1 VRSQV
6 GSRWRSPFAGWE
18 GIAAMADPGMD
29 EKTLG
34 TLVTEV
40 TEKTTLLIH
49 EEIELAKAE
58 VTSKLTKLGIG
69 AAVAGAAGI
78 FLVLSLIYG
87 LVAIAQAINS
97 TFGTYEW
104 FGFAVVWAGLV
115 ILGLIA
121 GFVAY
126 RLFKKASPP
135 VPKMALDEAKATR
148 EAIEEVRR

>member
-1 VRSQV
+1 
-6 GSRWRSPFAGWE
+6 
-18 GIAAMADPGMD
+18 MAEPGGMPPAD

-58 VTSKLTKLGIG
+58 ITTKLTKLGIG
-69 AAVAGAAGI
+69 AAVAGAAGV
-78 FLVLSLIYG
+78 FLAFSLIYG
-87 LVAIAQAINS
+87 LIAVAHGINS

-104 FGFAVVWAGLV
+104 FGFAIVWAALV
-115 ILGLIA
+115 LLAVIA
-121 GFVAY
+121 GLVAY

-135 VPKMALDEAKATR
+135 VPKMAMDEAKATR

>member
-1 VRSQV
+1 MAE
-6 GSRWRSPFAGWE
+6 PN
-18 GIAAMADPGMD
+18 GIPPAD

-58 VTSKLTKLGIG
+58 ITTKLTKLGIG

-78 FLVLSLIYG
+78 FLVFSLIYG
-87 LVAIAQAINS
+87 LESIAWAINS
-97 TFGTYEW
+97 TFDTENW
-104 FGFAVVWAGLV
+104 FGFAIVWAALV
-115 ILGLIA
+115 LLALIA

-135 VPKMALDEAKATR
+135 VPKMAIDEAKATR